1 MLFCSINL
9 INAQND
15 TVFFMKN
22 GVIVYQ
28 KAVTEIDS
36 ILFYR
41 PVINPYG
48 SFMDLRDSTIYNT
61 IIIGTQTWMSENL
74 AYLPSVSSPDMGSL
88 TTPHYYVNNFN
99 ATDVAKA
106 KLTCNYADYGVLY
119 NWPAA
124 MTACPTGWHLPSNDE
139 WITLTTF
146 LGGESIAGG
155 KLKDGGTIYWNAPNT
170 GATNETGFTAL
181 PGGSR
186 DRNTDTY
193 YHLGNLGFYWTST
206 EYTSPTAMGRNI
218 NNDNTVCYQN
228 HHYKDYGISVRCVM
242 NN

>member
-1 MLFCSINL
+1 M
-9 INAQND
+9 INAQTD
-15 TVFFMKN
+15 TVYFMRN

-48 SFMDLRDSTIYNT
+48 SFMDPRDSTIYNT

-74 AYLPSVSSPDMGSL
+74 TYLPSVSSPDMGSQ
-88 TTPHYYVNNFN
+88 TTPHYYVNNYYG
-99 ATDVAKA
+99 TDVAKA
-106 KLTCNYADYGVLY
+106 KLTCNYNDYGVLY

-124 MTACPTGWHLPSNDE
+124 MAACPPGWHLPSNDE

-146 LGGESIAGG
+146 LGGENVSGG
-155 KLKDGGTIYWNAPNT
+155 KLKDQGTIYWNAPNT
-170 GATNETGFTAL
+170 NATNESGFSGL
-181 PGGSR
+181 PGGMR
-186 DRNTDTY
+186 DRYEPTY
-193 YHLGNLGFYWTST
+193 YHLGNMGYWWAST
-206 EYTSPTAMGRNI
+206 ETASYSAKARNLFH
-218 NNDNTVCYQN
+218 NLSLCEQN
-228 HHYKDYGISVRCVM
+228 HHYKDYGFSVRCVM